1 MSPDKKRMGL
11 LAGSVNFSNAAEDE
25 FHDWLD
31 TEHIPERERIP
42 GVLKVVRWLGVENP
56 KTSIVLYDLESLDVL
71 KTPEYLAVSFN
82 HFTPWSRRMLFG
94 NKTRR
99 ITRFACE
106 QIWPGDRMA
115 PPEARGLAVFALNVP
130 AEHEEA
136 FNRWTDGEH
145 IPALSAV
152 PGVLCVRRYMSH
164 AGDGE
169 KFVAHK
175 YVMLVHME
183 TPEVCQLAAW
193 KSAMETPSARAME
206 SKTTDRLHMVM
217 RRYVRSAPMY

>member
-1 MSPDKKRMGL
+1 MGL
-11 LAGSVNFSNAAEDE
+11 LAGSVDFTNAAEDE

-31 TEHIPERERIP
+31 TEHIPEREHLP

-94 NKTRR
+94 NKTKR

-106 QIWPGDRMA
+106 QIWPGDHMA
-115 PPEARGLAVFALNVP
+115 PDEAGGLAVFAMNVS
-130 AEHEEA
+130 AEHEDG
-136 FNRWTDGEH
+136 FNSWTDGEH
-145 IPALSAV
+145 IPAIAAV

-169 KFVAHK
+169 KFVTHK
-175 YVMLVHME
+175 YVTLIHME
-183 TPEVCQLAAW
+183 SPEVAQSSAWRNVMEAPLA
-193 KSAMETPSARAME
+193 KAMEA
-206 SKTTDRLHMVM
+206 KITDRLEMLM
-217 RRYVRSAPMY
+217 RRYVRTQPTY